1 MKSGHESNRLPE
13 KGGQIKTMSESIDLD
28 AVEKK
33 IQEEFLRAK
42 DALQTLRKY
51 FNNNGNGS
59 ENGSSSRIPPIAMTR
74 APEIVPAVNADFADA
89 EDGETQSIIDKVE
102 EVMRAD
108 PSKKWTVPSMVAYL
122 KYIHFPLA
130 AKKPAATMGLVF
142 AKLAYKRETI
152 RMVKKGSGRNP
163 NWFKGNPIQV
173 EAMPTTE
180 DSQNEQAAS

>member
-1 MKSGHESNRLPE
+1 
-13 KGGQIKTMSESIDLD
+13 MSDPIDLD

-42 DALQTLRKY
+42 DALETLRKY
-51 FNNNGNGS
+51 FGHNANSS
-59 ENGSSSRIPPIAMTR
+59 ENGSSGRIQQIAIAR
-74 APEIVPAVNADFADA
+74 VPEIVPTSAADSDE

-102 EVMRAD
+102 EIMQSD

-122 KYIHFPLA
+122 KYIHFPLV

-142 AKLAYKRETI
+142 AKLAYKRKTI

-163 NWFKGNPIQV
+163 NWFRGNPIQV
-173 EAMPTTE
+173 EAVPTAE
-180 DSQNEQAAS
+180 GSENGQNEQAAS